1 MGRVLLDGGPSLGG
15 RGERVDRRP
24 LGPELPRGAQRLDAL
39 RLERVVERAH
49 QLGRAVRALERR
61 EATRRE
67 PALGGEVAREER
79 SQGADALGASED
91 REGARHG
98 ALVGAARGRDP
109 PAEEGL
115 AERRS
120 ELGERQRGGDAPA
133 RRGVVEDARE
143 DARSVGRARAREL
156 ARRDETGVPLAR
168 PLGEVDEEPERLEP
182 RRPRELEGAIGDRL
196 AVGARRVLAL
206 ELPGPARRLPVWV
219 QDHAFERLRQRIP
232 APSIEG
238 YTHGTLFE
246 SLRHPRITA
255 NQGDGTFLVEYRWHD
270 VRVGHLAVTV
280 LEDAVL
286 VRTFLFLTMQGTPEA
301 AKLRARLKLK
311 RRDIEWLDLDS
322 FSVFLLSDMG
332 KDPELKRIFDE
343 CGCGHLLTLVPASG
357 EPAMKVADEVRKY
370 LKLGDP
376 VRRDRARQ
384 EPE

>member
-1 MGRVLLDGGPSLGG
+1 MGFDPKSLPPEELHELGRPRRARFPLFVLDTGSKRQDVLRAIEAEVKSSLEEPSTGTPLQLSPSEFFEGFAPMMDRVAARGPGKHDPAKLEKLFADFEELHEVFVGELVVRVLRVLIAHSRMDAGLFSFAVRSVNPP
-15 RGERVDRRP
+15 GEREQKAFVLACVVPEPRRF
-24 LGPELPRGAQRLDAL
+24 ELDAGP
-39 RLERVVERAH
+39 RD
-49 QLGRAVRALERR
+49 AVRAGAVS
-61 EATRRE
+61 AT
-67 PALGGEVAREER
+67 GEVEWCEW
-79 SQGADALGASED
+79 D
-91 REGARHG
+91 
-98 ALVGAARGRDP
+98 
-109 PAEEGL
+109 
-115 AERRS
+115 
-120 ELGERQRGGDAPA
+120 
-133 RRGVVEDARE
+133 
-143 DARSVGRARAREL
+143 
-156 ARRDETGVPLAR
+156 TG
-168 PLGEVDEEPERLEP
+168 
-182 RRPRELEGAIGDRL
+182 
-196 AVGARRVLAL
+196 AL